1 MSELAF
7 RSWWLNKHFAGDE
20 LALSQRVTEAQF
32 HKTVAEAIR
41 LNMQSG
47 LKLVNLTKE
56 LKSYTVVEDLPKGIK
71 SVISMARQVS
81 AGDASL
87 MNKFLSV
94 VNAERYKLEER
105 LEAQDVT
112 ALTKSYNKLLNAAEN
127 LNEKGLEAAV
137 GYAIEQKAAANAFR
151 IAITESARAYGVGM
165 RTRAM
170 ADEDCTGIMWDVS
183 LGENNCD
190 DCLALDGKVFPKD
203 ELPDYP
209 LHPRC
214 VCNLTLYF
222 GDDVESQNIDVGDDS
237 TIPED
242 FLDFGGME
250 E

>member
-7 RSWWLNKHFAGDE
+7 RSWYLNKHFAGDE
-20 LALSQRVTEAQF
+20 LTLSQRVTELEF

-56 LKSYTVVEDLPKGIK
+56 LKSYTIVEELPQGIQ

-81 AGDASL
+81 AGEASL

-94 VNAERYKLEER
+94 VNAERSKLEER

-112 ALTKSYNKLLNAAEN
+112 ALTKSYNRLLNAAEN
-127 LNEKGLEAAV
+127 LNEKGLEIAV
-137 GYAIEQKAAANAFR
+137 EKAIEAKAAANAFR

-170 ADEDCTGIMWDVS
+170 ADSDCTGIAWDVS
-183 LGENNCD
+183 LDENNCD
-190 DCLALDGKVFPKD
+190 ECLALDGRVFPKG

-209 LHPRC
+209 AHPH
-214 VCNLTLYF
+214 
-222 GDDVESQNIDVGDDS
+222 
-237 TIPED
+237 
-242 FLDFGGME
+242 
-250 E
+250 